1 MPRPSKISK
10 RTADRVLEAVRAGA
24 TREAAASAGPIARS
38 TLYAWIREGR
48 LHPDSAAGA
57 FVEELERADDAA
69 ELMVIREWTTHFSS
83 DWRSCAMFLER
94 RFPQRWARPVD
105 GVALVPFDASEAVPS
120 IEERADA
127 LLHRLD
133 ADIALAEND

>member
-1 MPRPSKISK
+1 M
-10 RTADRVLEAVRAGA
+10 
-24 TREAAASAGPIARS
+24 
-38 TLYAWIREGR
+38 REGR
-48 LHPDSAAGA
+48 LHPDSDAGRFVAA
-57 FVEELERADDAA
+57 LENADDAA
-69 ELMVIREWTTHFSS
+69 ELVAIQAWVAHFDR
-83 DWRSCAMFLER
+83 DWRACRDFLER

-133 ADIALAEND
+133 ADLALAEND